1 MEIVL
6 AILERGDV
14 AYELEFE
21 RTSEPPFELRV
32 PSHIG
37 GAAVVDVFDL
47 VDSSEWP
54 VLLRYAFSECVP
66 AVIGSADDLN
76 ADDLGDADFG
86 DADFG
91 DADF

>member
-1 MEIVL
+1 METVL
-6 AILERGDV
+6 AVLERGDI
-14 AYELEFE
+14 AYEIEFE

-54 VLLRYAFSECVP
+54 VLLRYAFAECVP
-66 AVIGSADDLN
+66 AVMGSPDDMN
-76 ADDLGDADFG
+76 AEDLGDTEF
-86 DADFG
+86 
-91 DADF
+91 

>member
-6 AILERGDV
+6 AVLERGDI
-14 AYELEFE
+14 AYEIEIE

-54 VLLRYAFSECVP
+54 VLLRYAFAECVP
-66 AVIGSADDLN
+66 AVIGSPDDLN
-76 ADDLGDADFG
+76 ADELGDADF
-86 DADFG
+86 
-91 DADF
+91 

>member
-6 AILERGDV
+6 AVLERGDI
-14 AYELEFE
+14 AYEIEFE

-54 VLLRYAFSECVP
+54 VLLRYAFAECVP
-66 AVIGSADDLN
+66 AVIGSPDDLN
-76 ADDLGDADFG
+76 ADELGDADF
-86 DADFG
+86 
-91 DADF
+91 

>member
-6 AILERGDV
+6 AVLERGDI
-14 AYELEFE
+14 AYEIEFE

-54 VLLRYAFSECVP
+54 VLLRYAFAECVP
-66 AVIGSADDLN
+66 AVMGSPDDLN
-76 ADDLGDADFG
+76 TDDLNTDDLGDADL
-86 DADFG
+86 
-91 DADF
+91 

>member
-6 AILERGDV
+6 AVLERGDI
-14 AYELEFE
+14 AYEIEFE

-54 VLLRYAFSECVP
+54 VLLRYAFAECVP
-66 AVIGSADDLN
+66 AVIGSLDDLD
-76 ADDLGDADFG
+76 ADDFG
-86 DADFG
+86 DVEF
-91 DADF
+91 